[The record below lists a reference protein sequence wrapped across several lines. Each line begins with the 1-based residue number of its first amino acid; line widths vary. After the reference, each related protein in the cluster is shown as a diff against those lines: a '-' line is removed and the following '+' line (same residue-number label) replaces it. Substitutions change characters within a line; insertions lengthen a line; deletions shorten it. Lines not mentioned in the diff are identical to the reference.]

1 MIERLRTYAREA
13 GGRFIVFGSS
23 AAGRMRYDSDLD
35 VLIDFEP
42 GRTAEAWTFAEGLC
56 AEHGL
61 EPDFKDVATTSP
73 GFVEKAARSGIVL
86 P

>member
-1 MIERLRTYAREA
+1 MGLEGARPSGEEH
-13 GGRFIVFGSS
+13 GCGP
-23 AAGRMRYDSDLD
+23 
-35 VLIDFEP
+35 EP